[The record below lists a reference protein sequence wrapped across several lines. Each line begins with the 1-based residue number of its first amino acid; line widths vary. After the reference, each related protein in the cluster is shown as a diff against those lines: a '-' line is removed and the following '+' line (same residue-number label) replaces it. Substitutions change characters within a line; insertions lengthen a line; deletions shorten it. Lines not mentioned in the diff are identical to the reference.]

1 MRFPISWLRDF
12 LPIPNEV
19 EKLSRGFTFSGT
31 EVEEVI
37 DFEGEKIFDFNF
49 TVNRPDLMSVFGLA
63 RESAAIFDLNKPKF
77 LPNPQKSSL
86 KIEDEISIEVS
97 DKELC
102 PRYKAYVIKG
112 AKVGH
117 STPTIQKRLIQC
129 GLRPINAVVD
139 ATNYVLLE
147 YGHPLHAFDI
157 RFIKGNKIVVKRAKE
172 GEKIRLLDGSER
184 KLSDT
189 MLVIADSERAL
200 AIAGVMGGEESG
212 VTFLTRDILLEGAVF
227 NPVSIR
233 RTAKKLNLHTDA
245 SHRFERGCD
254 FEGPVKALDRVS
266 ELILDMCGGQ
276 LCQDGIDIKTEQLTK
291 KIDFRIPFLKKILGI
306 DVPREKIIKILNKL
320 GFNTEEKNSDLLR
333 VTIPSFRVDVER
345 EIDIVEE
352 VIRIYGLDKLPVST
366 PCVIDEE
373 AGRNESQNQ
382 ERKIRHFLSHK
393 GLYET
398 ISSSMTD
405 PILELNFSDEDSLIK
420 IQNPLS
426 ETNSVLRRNLISN
439 LILTTKRN
447 SSFGSKSFGIF
458 ELGKV
463 YLKFSRN
470 DLENLDTSNFQD
482 IHKTSKGDILAEE
495 EHLAILLCEEESLK
509 SFNQFYPRDIYQLKG
524 IVESLFLYLHKKSSF
539 KPDKPFSE
547 IFSKENFVKI
557 LCKEKE
563 IGFMAYLEPL
573 KLKEL
578 DIIGKVCVAELKC
591 APLLKRSDPSF
602 KKFSKFPVS
611 RRDISILVES
621 SVDWNSIYQSLI
633 NERVQHLLKI
643 ELVEVYQDEKIGKEN
658 KSMTLALY
666 FQSSQKTL
674 SESEID
680 KSLKQIVD
688 FLKFNYKIVLR

>member
-12 LPIPNEV
+12 VPISEDI

-37 DFEGEKIFDFNF
+37 DFEGEKVFDFNF
-49 TVNRPDLMSVFGLA
+49 TVNRPDLMSVFGLS
-63 RESAAIFDLNKPKF
+63 RESAAIFDLNSPNF
-77 LPNPQKSSL
+77 SPNPQKSSL
-86 KIEDEISIEVS
+86 RIADEISIEVS
-97 DKELC
+97 DMELC
-102 PRYKAYVIKG
+102 PRYKAYIIKS

-117 STPTIQKRLIQC
+117 STPLIQKRLIQC

-157 RFIKGNKIVVKRAKE
+157 RFIKGNKIVVRRAKE
-172 GEKIRLLDGSER
+172 GEKIRLLDGSEK

-189 MLVIADSERAL
+189 MLVIADAERAL

-245 SHRFERGCD
+245 SHRFERGSD

-276 LCQDGIDIKTEQLTK
+276 LCQDGIDIKTESLTK
-291 KIDFRIPFLKKILGI
+291 QIDFRIPLLKRILGI
-306 DVPREKIIKILNKL
+306 DVPKEKAIRILNKL
-320 GFNTEEKNSDLLR
+320 GFSTEEINCELLR
-333 VTIPSFRVDVER
+333 VSIPSFRVDVER

-352 VIRIYGLDKLPVST
+352 VIRIYGLDKLHAST
-366 PCVIDEE
+366 PYVIDDE
-373 AGRNESQNQ
+373 AGRKESQNQ
-382 ERKIRHFLSHK
+382 ERKIRHFLSQK

-398 ISSSMTD
+398 ISFSMTD
-405 PILELNFSDEDSLIK
+405 PILEHKFSGEDSLIK
-420 IQNPLS
+420 IKNPLS

-439 LILTTKRN
+439 LILIIKRN
-447 SSFGSKSFGIF
+447 SSFGCKSFGIF

-463 YLKFSRN
+463 YLKCSRK
-470 DLENLDTSNFQD
+470 DLKNLDNSSFQD
-482 IHKTSKGDILAEE
+482 IHKTLNDEILAEE
-495 EHLAILLCEEESLK
+495 EHLAILLYEEEALK

-524 IVESLFLYLHKKSSF
+524 IVESLFLHLHKKCSF
-539 KPDKPFSE
+539 KTEKPFSE
-547 IFSKENFVKI
+547 IFSKENFSKI
-557 LCKEKE
+557 FCEE
-563 IGFMAYLEPL
+563 NEVGFMAYLEPL

-578 DIIGKVCVAELKC
+578 DIIGKVCIAELKC

-611 RRDISILVES
+611 RRDISILLENTVN
-621 SVDWNSIYQSLI
+621 WTSIYQSI
-633 NERVQHLLKI
+633 MNERVENLLKI
-643 ELVEVYQDEKIGKEN
+643 ELIEVYQDEKIGKEN

-666 FQSSQKTL
+666 FQSIEKTL
-674 SESEID
+674 SELEIEE
-680 KSLKQIVD
+680 SLKKIVD
-688 FLKFNYKIVLR
+688 SLKSHFKIILR